1 MPRFDSY
8 RSSTWNDGSV
18 LTGVQ
23 NDGTILVSVTV
34 PAPGFYLI
42 GITGCCDVAW
52 NYDLKHY
59 AADGTTQRN
68 SQRRILGA
76 GSEDWIFP
84 APFEC
89 YSGDQFVIKLVGAV
103 TPVTGLQMSI
113 FPTLL
118 G

>member
-8 RSSTWNDGSV
+8 RSSTWNDGTA

-42 GITGCCDVAW
+42 GVTGCCDVAW
-52 NYDLKHY
+52 NYNLIHY
-59 AADGTTQRN
+59 ASDGATVRIQ
-68 SQRRILGA
+68 QKRILGA
-76 GSEDWIFP
+76 GNEDWIFP
-84 APFEC
+84 SPFEC
-89 YSGDQFVIKLVGAV
+89 YSGDQFVVKLVGAV
-103 TPVTGLQMSI
+103 TPTVALQVSI